1 MSQIIDISVSL
12 HSNMPI
18 WPNSA
23 GIQLTQTMSIER
35 KDPFNNSSL
44 TCDVHIG
51 THIDAPRHFIK
62 DGTSIEH
69 ISLDTL
75 IGQVFVAY
83 IPGVNIIT
91 AEILSDLSLPLGTK
105 RLLLRTSNSV
115 LWEKEITNF
124 SSEYVALTNDAA
136 KWIVEHGI
144 RLIGIDYLSIQC
156 YNDNPETHKILL
168 GAGVIILEGL
178 NLANVASGEYELI
191 CLPLKL
197 VGSDGAPARAVLR
210 RIPEGELIYEK

>member
-18 WPNSA
+18 WPNSV
-23 GIQLTQTMSIER
+23 GIRLTQTMSIEHN
-35 KDPFNNSSL
+35 DPCNNSGL

-51 THIDAPRHFIK
+51 THIDAPLHFIK
-62 DGTSIEH
+62 DGNSVEK

-75 IGQVFVAY
+75 IGQAFVAY
-83 IPGVNIIT
+83 IPQVDIIT
-91 AEILSDLSLPLGTK
+91 AEILSSLTLPSGTE
-105 RLLLRTSNSV
+105 RLLLRTENSV
-115 LWEKEITNF
+115 LWEKGITEF
-124 SSEYVALTNDAA
+124 SSGFVALNIEAA

-144 RLIGIDYLSIQC
+144 RLIGIDYLSIQS
-156 YNDNPETHKILL
+156 YNGNPQTHKILL
-168 GAGVIILEGL
+168 GAGVIIVEGL
-178 NLANVASGEYELI
+178 NLTNVESGKYEFI

-210 RIPEGELIYEK
+210 KIPEGE